1 MRKFFLITNCS
12 GLKYWSYLGHRF
24 NTDGML
30 AEAVAKYGD
39 IYINRNGGWM
49 PKSAAIT
56 IHATVEQDEFP
67 PEA

>member
-1 MRKFFLITNCS
+1 
-12 GLKYWSYLGHRF
+12 
-24 NTDGML
+24 ML